1 MLLAP
6 LLAARRPLESGELEG
21 IVRRVRYNC
30 AMSLDGYIADADD
43 GFDWI
48 DIDPEI
54 DFVDLSA
61 QFDTYLIGRRTFE
74 VVGQPRLPGAAK
86 AQFYVFSQSLRQR
99 DHGNV
104 CIVGEDWAN
113 RVRSLRRMEGKD
125 IWLFGGGE
133 LFGSLCNEGLVD
145 TVEVAVM
152 PIILG
157 RGVPLVSGLSRHV
170 KLILMDQRVYQKTG
184 TVVLK
189 YEVVLGPGCREGQ

>member
-1 MLLAP
+1 M
-6 LLAARRPLESGELEG
+6 
-21 IVRRVRYNC
+21 RRVRYNC

-48 DIDPEI
+48 DVDPEI
-54 DFVDLSA
+54 DFAELSA

-74 VVGQPRLPGAAK
+74 VVGEPKLPAAADSK
-86 AQFYVFSQSLRQR
+86 FYVFSESLRQR
-99 DHGNV
+99 DHANV
-104 CIVGEDWAN
+104 CIVGEDWAEL
-113 RVRSLRRMEGKD
+113 VRSLRRMEGKD
-125 IWLFGGGE
+125 IWLFGGGG

-145 TVEVAVM
+145 TVELSVM

-157 RGVPLVSGLSRHV
+157 RGVPLVSGLSSHV

-189 YEVVLGPGCREGQ
+189 YEVVQGPGCQEGQ